1 MFPHGHRVSPPHSG
15 VLVIKGHTGSTFSK
29 PLSLLAGDL
38 LGAWF
43 LCVNAGRTGA
53 VLGVWEWREEASVRR
68 AAGMCLCSEWAP

>member
-1 MFPHGHRVSPPHSG
+1 MVC
-15 VLVIKGHTGSTFSK
+15 VCVCVCVCKG
-29 PLSLLAGDL
+29 LGDL